1 MRPTERVRLC
11 PWANRASWAEVCGV
25 PRERTLRRAGRANQ
39 SVCSIRK
46 ALAFMACAVLPMV
59 TARSA
64 CGLVV
69 AAAGLTVVVD
79 ILGNG
84 VVGRPAGASVRCDG
98 GRGDPPFD
106 DHGGTVTAVAPAV
119 DALGSVNVDQTSL
132 RIGAFRRGPSPGRT
146 TGRPRSQTPPRNASS
161 VVAAR
166 CAAGRRAA
174 TQGIGMAAVTS
185 DQSLSNEGR
194 ALSSRRRRRPRRT
207 ARPTAPPVRVG
218 APRPPVIP
226 LAWAAVVMSAR
237 RGCR

>member
-1 MRPTERVRLC
+1 LC

-25 PRERTLRRAGRANQ
+25 PREANAPTGGARESERLQYPEGVGLHGLCGAADGDRAQR
-39 SVCSIRK
+39 
-46 ALAFMACAVLPMV
+46 
-59 TARSA
+59 ARSGRRRRGPY
-64 CGLVV
+64 CSGRH
-69 AAAGLTVVVD
+69 TRY
-79 ILGNG
+79 G

-98 GRGDPPFD
+98 RQGDPPFD
-106 DHGGTVTAVAPAV
+106 DHEGTVTAVAPAV

-185 DQSLSNEGR
+185 DQSFSNEGR
-194 ALSSRRRRRPRRT
+194 ALSSRRT
-207 ARPTAPPVRVG
+207 ATT
-218 APRPPVIP
+218 
-226 LAWAAVVMSAR
+226 
-237 RGCR
+237 

>member
-1 MRPTERVRLC
+1 LC

-25 PRERTLRRAGRANQ
+25 PREANAPTGGARESERLQYPEGVGLHGLCGAADGDRAQR
-39 SVCSIRK
+39 
-46 ALAFMACAVLPMV
+46 
-59 TARSA
+59 A
-64 CGLVV
+64 CGVVV
-69 AAAGLTVVVD
+69 AAADLTVVVD

-98 GRGDPPFD
+98 RRGDPPFD
-106 DHGGTVTAVAPAV
+106 DHEGTVTAVAPAV

-185 DQSLSNEGR
+185 DQSFSNEGR

-218 APRPPVIP
+218 VPPPPVIP
-226 LAWAAVVMSAR
+226 LAWAAVVTSAR

>member
-1 MRPTERVRLC
+1 MC

-25 PRERTLRRAGRANQ
+25 LREANAPTGGARESERLQYPEGVGLHGLCGAADGDRAQR
-39 SVCSIRK
+39 
-46 ALAFMACAVLPMV
+46 
-59 TARSA
+59 A

-69 AAAGLTVVVD
+69 AAAGLTVVVE

-146 TGRPRSQTPPRNASS
+146 TGRPRSQTPPPNASS

-185 DQSLSNEGR
+185 DQSLSDEGR
-194 ALSSRRRRRPRRT
+194 ALSSRRRRRPRRNCSAHGASC
-207 ARPTAPPVRVG
+207 ARGRATTPGHPACMGSGCHVGEKGVPVTR
-218 APRPPVIP
+218 
-226 LAWAAVVMSAR
+226 S
-237 RGCR
+237 